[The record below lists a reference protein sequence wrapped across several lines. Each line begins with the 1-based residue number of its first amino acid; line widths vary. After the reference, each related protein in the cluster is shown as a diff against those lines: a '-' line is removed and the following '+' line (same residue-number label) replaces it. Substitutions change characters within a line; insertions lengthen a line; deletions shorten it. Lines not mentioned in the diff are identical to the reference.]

1 MKKVLLGI
9 VDWFYYGTS
18 ERWKSFKHRFFIHYN
33 RFLFLKKN
41 VVYGENMR
49 VYNHVYIRG
58 NGTITI
64 GNDFLF
70 TNGDSINPI
79 CRNIRGCLYTS
90 HNGQI
95 IIGDHVGISA
105 ACIWAKEKIEIGN
118 HVNIGGD
125 CLIMDTDAHPIDYL
139 ERRKPVINDN
149 TASSPVHIKDD
160 AWIGARCIILKGVTI
175 GERSVI
181 GAGSIVTSDIPADC
195 IAAGNPCRMIRK
207 IEKE

>member
-49 VYNHVYIRG
+49 VYNHVYVRG

-70 TNGDSINPI
+70 TSGDSINPI

-90 HNGQI
+90 LNGQI
-95 IIGDHVGISA
+95 IIGDHVGISSA
-105 ACIWAKEKIEIGN
+105 TIWAKEKI
-118 HVNIGGD
+118 
-125 CLIMDTDAHPIDYL
+125 
-139 ERRKPVINDN
+139 
-149 TASSPVHIKDD
+149 
-160 AWIGARCIILKGVTI
+160 
-175 GERSVI
+175 
-181 GAGSIVTSDIPADC
+181 GAGSVVTSDIPADC
-195 IAAGNPCRMIRK
+195 IAAGNLCKVIRS
-207 IEKE
+207 ISNETVNSHN

>member
-1 MKKVLLGI
+1 M
-9 VDWFYYGTS
+9 
-18 ERWKSFKHRFFIHYN
+18 
-33 RFLFLKKN
+33 KKN

-49 VYNHVYIRG
+49 VYNHVYVRG

-70 TNGDSINPI
+70 TSGDSINPI

-95 IIGDHVGISA
+95 IIGDHVGISS

-139 ERRKPVINDN
+139 ERRKPVTNEN
-149 TASSPVHIKDD
+149 TPSSPVYIKDD
-160 AWIGARCIILKGVTI
+160 TWIGARCIILKGVTI

>member
-1 MKKVLLGI
+1 MQV
-9 VDWFYYGTS
+9 
-18 ERWKSFKHRFFIHYN
+18 YN
-33 RFLFLKKN
+33 R
-41 VVYGENMR
+41 
-49 VYNHVYIRG
+49 VYIRG

-90 HNGQI
+90 HHGRI
-95 IIGDHVGISA
+95 IIGDHVGISSA
-105 ACIWAKEKIEIGN
+105 SIWAKEKIVIGN

-139 ERRKPVINDN
+139 ERRKPVTNEN
-149 TASSPVHIKDD
+149 TPSLPVHIKDD

-175 GERSVI
+175 GERTVI
-181 GAGSIVTSDIPADC
+181 GAGSVVTSDIPADC

-207 IEKE
+207 IEK